1 MAKQIGHRRHPKQSI
16 QIKKKQKRR
25 RMVSRLRRRR
35 QKRKSRQR
43 KTLSLS
49 LRSRRR
55 SRRSRSRRLSGGSKS
70 LKTNF
75 RRYGDNIFGL
85 VWNVLTFAMGKINRD
100 PLSKNNFANLNV
112 FRLTSDPF
120 VQATMI
126 KSLNY
131 DTFDQSRKRSI
142 IFFQGLGTSLSEAL
156 DTCEAILNSFETLG
170 FVCTVY
176 VMDQMQS
183 ISMDLL
189 VASAAEMIERA
200 TRSDTTIPV
209 LLIGYSLGTGVACYG
224 LLRWYE
230 SYVDAYSK
238 ETKETIPSYPKL
250 VLLSPFTSISDV
262 TEMRTRWDDTNLLKY
277 TLGVILGHNFELS
290 DAIQKMP
297 FSVFICSTRDDNIIA
312 YEQFLKLGE
321 VRNLVGE
328 LPSQVTIEGNHL
340 ETRNQLANP
349 EFVKNFV

>member
-1 MAKQIGHRRHPKQSI
+1 
-16 QIKKKQKRR
+16 
-25 RMVSRLRRRR
+25 MVSRLRRRR
-35 QKRKSRQR
+35 EKRKSRQR
-43 KTLSLS
+43 KTLSL
-49 LRSRRR
+49 RSRRSR
-55 SRRSRSRRLSGGSKS
+55 RRSRSRRLSGGSTS

-85 VWNVLTFAMGKINRD
+85 VWNVLTFTMGKINRD

-120 VQATMI
+120 VQATVI

-131 DTFDQSRKRSI
+131 DTFNQSRKRSI

-200 TRSDTTIPV
+200 TRSDTSSVPV

-230 SYVDAYSK
+230 SYVDAYP
-238 ETKETIPSYPKL
+238 KETIPSYPKL
-250 VLLSPFTSISDV
+250 ILLSPFTSISDV
-262 TEMRTRWDDTNLLKY
+262 TEMRTRWDHINLLKY

-321 VRNLVGE
+321 VRNSIGE
-328 LPSQVTIEGNHL
+328 LPSQVTIEGSHW

-349 EFVKNFV
+349 EFVRRFV

>member
-1 MAKQIGHRRHPKQSI
+1 
-16 QIKKKQKRR
+16 
-25 RMVSRLRRRR
+25 MVSRLRRRR
-35 QKRKSRQR
+35 EKRKSRQR
-43 KTLSLS
+43 KTLSL
-49 LRSRRR
+49 RSRRSR
-55 SRRSRSRRLSGGSKS
+55 RRSRSRRLSGGSTI

-85 VWNVLTFAMGKINRD
+85 VWNVLTFTMGKINRD

-131 DTFDQSRKRSI
+131 DTFNQSRKRSI

-200 TRSDTTIPV
+200 TRSDTSSVPV

-230 SYVDAYSK
+230 SYVDSYP
-238 ETKETIPSYPKL
+238 KETIPSYPKL
-250 VLLSPFTSISDV
+250 ILLSPFTSISDV
-262 TEMRTRWDDTNLLKY
+262 TEMRTRWDHTNLLKY

-321 VRNLVGE
+321 VRNSIGE
-328 LPSQVTIEGNHL
+328 LPSQVTIEGSHL

-349 EFVKNFV
+349 EFVRRFV

>member
-1 MAKQIGHRRHPKQSI
+1 
-16 QIKKKQKRR
+16 
-25 RMVSRLRRRR
+25 
-35 QKRKSRQR
+35 
-43 KTLSLS
+43 
-49 LRSRRR
+49 
-55 SRRSRSRRLSGGSKS
+55 
-70 LKTNF
+70 
-75 RRYGDNIFGL
+75 
-85 VWNVLTFAMGKINRD
+85 MGKINRD

-156 DTCEAILNSFETLG
+156 DTCEAILNSFEKLG

-230 SYVDAYSK
+230 SYVDAYP
-238 ETKETIPSYPKL
+238 KETIPSYPKL

-277 TLGVILGHNFELS
+277 TLGVILGNNFELS

-321 VRNLVGE
+321 VRNSVGE

>member
-1 MAKQIGHRRHPKQSI
+1 
-16 QIKKKQKRR
+16 
-25 RMVSRLRRRR
+25 MVSRLRRQSRR
-35 QKRKSRQR
+35 QRQKKKSRQR
-43 KTLSLS
+43 KTLSLT
-49 LRSRRR
+49 LRSR
-55 SRRSRSRRLSGGSKS
+55 SRRSRSRRLSGGFN

-75 RRYGDNIFGL
+75 RRYGDNFFGL
-85 VWNVLTFAMGKINRD
+85 AWNLLTFTMGKINRD
-100 PLSKNNFANLNV
+100 PLSKNNSANLNV

-126 KSLNY
+126 RSSSY

-156 DTCEAILNSFETLG
+156 DTCESILNSFETLG
-170 FVCTVY
+170 FACTVY

-189 VASAAEMIERA
+189 IASAAEMIERA
-200 TRSDTTIPV
+200 SRFDSSSIPV
-209 LLIGYSLGTGVACYG
+209 LIIGYSLGTGVACYG

-230 SYVDAYSK
+230 SYEDAYPK
-238 ETKETIPSYPKL
+238 EKIPLYPKL

-277 TLGVILGHNFELS
+277 TLGIILGHNFELS
-290 DAIQKMP
+290 DAIQRMP
-297 FSVFICSTRDDNIIA
+297 FSVFICSTKNDNIIA

-321 VRNLVGE
+321 VRNSVGE
-328 LPSQVTIEGNHL
+328 LPSQLTIEGNHL

-349 EFVKNFV
+349 EFVKRFV

>member
-1 MAKQIGHRRHPKQSI
+1 
-16 QIKKKQKRR
+16 
-25 RMVSRLRRRR
+25 
-35 QKRKSRQR
+35 
-43 KTLSLS
+43 
-49 LRSRRR
+49 
-55 SRRSRSRRLSGGSKS
+55 
-70 LKTNF
+70 
-75 RRYGDNIFGL
+75 
-85 VWNVLTFAMGKINRD
+85 MGKINRD

-170 FVCTVY
+170 FVCKVY

-200 TRSDTTIPV
+200 TRSDTSAIPV

-230 SYVDAYSK
+230 SYVDAYP
-238 ETKETIPSYPKL
+238 KETIPSYPKL

-277 TLGVILGHNFELS
+277 TLGVILGNNFELS
-290 DAIQKMP
+290 NAIQKMP

-321 VRNLVGE
+321 VRNSVGE

>member
-1 MAKQIGHRRHPKQSI
+1 
-16 QIKKKQKRR
+16 
-25 RMVSRLRRRR
+25 MVSRLRRRR

-43 KTLSLS
+43 KTLSL
-49 LRSRRR
+49 RSRSR
-55 SRRSRSRRLSGGSKS
+55 SRRSRLSGGSKS

-156 DTCEAILNSFETLG
+156 DTCEAILNSFEKLG

-230 SYVDAYSK
+230 SYVDAYP
-238 ETKETIPSYPKL
+238 KETIPSYPKL

-277 TLGVILGHNFELS
+277 TLGVILGNNFELS
-290 DAIQKMP
+290 NAIQKMP

-321 VRNLVGE
+321 VRNSVGE